1 MSDPGAS
8 FGAAFRRG
16 ADDPILNFM
25 AAARDAWTAGLV
37 ALQAM
42 TPQTDAAATAARP
55 EEETVG
61 DPLSA
66 FIGVA
71 TGLAAAMSEVV
82 AQPGELRPADA
93 TSSGPG
99 DLGGNADLSA
109 LMFQTWMI
117 GAASSLR
124 YWRGL
129 AGVYGKHQSALMQ
142 SLARRAA
149 PRSPAPAPE
158 NRLLVDE
165 LRAYLREIGD
175 VALHE
180 ARRLETELE
189 QIGEAV
195 ARGAAPPQEEG
206 FYRRRWKAKD

>member
-8 FGAAFRRG
+8 FGAAFRRD
-16 ADDPILNFM
+16 ADDPIMNFM
-25 AAARDAWTAGLV
+25 AATRDAWTAGLV

-42 TPQTDAAATAARP
+42 TPQTGAAATDAGP
-55 EEETVG
+55 EEETTG

-71 TGLAAAMSEVV
+71 TGLAAAMSEGV
-82 AQPGELRPADA
+82 AQSGELRPAGA

-99 DLGGNADLSA
+99 DFGRTADLSA
-109 LMFQTWMI
+109 LMFQTWMV

-142 SLARRAA
+142 SLARRAVPRA
-149 PRSPAPAPE
+149 PTSATE
-158 NRLLVDE
+158 DRLLVDE

-189 QIGEAV
+189 QISEAV
-195 ARGAAPPQEEG
+195 ARGAGPPQEEG
-206 FYRRRWKAKD
+206 SYRRR

>member
-8 FGAAFRRG
+8 FGAAFRRD
-16 ADDPILNFM
+16 ADDPIMNFM
-25 AAARDAWTAGLV
+25 AATRDAWTAGLV

-42 TPQTDAAATAARP
+42 TPQTGAAATDAGP
-55 EEETVG
+55 EEETTG

-71 TGLAAAMSEVV
+71 TGLAAAMSEGV
-82 AQPGELRPADA
+82 AQSGELRPAGA

-99 DLGGNADLSA
+99 DFGRTADLSA
-109 LMFQTWMI
+109 LMIQTWMV

-129 AGVYGKHQSALMQ
+129 AGVFRKHQSAFMQ
-142 SLARRAA
+142 ALARR
-149 PRSPAPAPE
+149 
-158 NRLLVDE
+158 E
-165 LRAYLREIGD
+165 LRSFLREIAD
-175 VALHE
+175 VALPE

-189 QIGEAV
+189 QISEAV
-195 ARGAAPPQEEG
+195 ARGAGPPQEEG
-206 FYRRRWKAKD
+206 SYRRRW